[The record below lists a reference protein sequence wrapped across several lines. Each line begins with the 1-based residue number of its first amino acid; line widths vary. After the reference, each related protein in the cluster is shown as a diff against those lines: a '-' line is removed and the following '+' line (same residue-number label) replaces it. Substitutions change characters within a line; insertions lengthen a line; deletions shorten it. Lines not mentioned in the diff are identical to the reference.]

1 MRKLLILVAFL
12 GMSTVANAEWNV
24 SCTLGVNVCRIKTG
38 SQQIYDILKKID
50 DELRNFE
57 TALELEET
65 ITKEQADKLNRY
77 KGEDIYEETEGDFID
92 TGILL
97 SIAEYNADT
106 KNKQKLDLP
115 VVGFGS
121 GDPRNFDSINNKVNK
136 ALNKIV
142 DSVRPDLAETGLT
155 IEQEPK
161 FEAVD
166 PDKHGI
172 DTSILGMAKYSTVKI
187 DPLTVVGNSGQ
198 FRFGMM
204 RGFDNIQQFYDHSFY
219 DEDALASAIRSY
231 IRPKSSEILKAYHE
245 TSTLPARTKSGL
257 TIGISATYSHSHFSN
272 EYSGFGVYTG
282 AECFGQLTPKMNT
295 NGTKVTEIE
304 AGIRPVIGIDARD
317 KWRLFGLFG
326 IKIRRL
332 QTKSKL
338 IKSTKTK
345 PAFEF
350 GIGSELRLSQK
361 HAIGLKVIK
370 TFKQSKKVNHHP
382 LEVTSTKILLS
393 FVVRI

>member
-1 MRKLLILVAFL
+1 MRKLLILVTFL
-12 GMSTVANAEWNV
+12 EMSAVANAEWNV

-38 SQQIYDILKKID
+38 SQQICDILKKID
-50 DELRNFE
+50 DELRNVE
-57 TALELEET
+57 TALGVEVT
-65 ITKEQADKLNRY
+65 VTKEQADELNRWR
-77 KGEDIYEETEGDFID
+77 GEDIYKKTDGDFVSSK
-92 TGILL
+92 LL
-97 SIAEYNADT
+97 DELFAADYDVT
-106 KNKQKLDLP
+106 NMEI
-115 VVGFGS
+115 GFGS
-121 GDPRNFDSINNKVNK
+121 GNPRNFDSINDKVNK

-142 DSVRPDLAETGLT
+142 DLIRPDLAEAGLT

-172 DTSILGMAKYSTVKI
+172 DTSTLGMAKYSTVKI
-187 DPLTVVGNSGQ
+187 APLTVVGNSGQ

-204 RGFDNIQQFYDHSFY
+204 RGFDKIQQFYDHSFY

-231 IRPKSSEILKAYHE
+231 IRPKSAEILKAYHE

-272 EYSGFGVYTG
+272 EYSEFGVYTG
-282 AECFGQLTPKMNT
+282 VECFGQLTPKMNT

-338 IKSTKTK
+338 IKNTKTK

-350 GIGSELRLSQK
+350 GIGSEFRLSQK

-370 TFKQSKKVNHHP
+370 TFKQSKNVNYHP